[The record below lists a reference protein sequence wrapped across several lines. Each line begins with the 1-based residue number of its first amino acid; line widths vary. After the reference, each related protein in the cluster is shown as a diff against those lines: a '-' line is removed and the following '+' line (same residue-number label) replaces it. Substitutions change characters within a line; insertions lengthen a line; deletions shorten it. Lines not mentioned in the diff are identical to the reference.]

1 MSRSPLLSEYN
12 RQRSD
17 YACPLCGG
25 HTYEG
30 EPCGSCFLPF
40 KVMESIRS
48 RPHPPRFV
56 VVLGPTGVGKTVYL
70 GMLLDLLSRGVGG
83 LQGLSRSPYSLTL
96 HRNLILALQRQRFP
110 EKTPLETDRWNWLHC
125 EILGPRGKGAADIVT
140 PDVAGEAVMS
150 EMENPGT
157 NKTIRALISRCAGMV
172 VLVDLVEVVAD
183 GQSQEL
189 FAMQLISYL
198 DALRREGRSRASWRC
213 QWPLYSPRLISS
225 RNGSAIPSCSRGA
238 TSRVFMPSVKQGSNS
253 VPSTAPAWLARPRS
267 SWTTRGRRAWSPC
280 GSNRAGSSSRLRG
293 WSASL
298 ARAVFRCIACAAALT
313 PPPFARGGKSA
324 ASGLFPPC
332 EGGTQGGSSSA
343 AALPGSASRRLKIA
357 LAYLDRSSRDFGER
371 LNPPGR

>member
-1 MSRSPLLSEYN
+1 M
-12 RQRSD
+12 
-17 YACPLCGG
+17 
-25 HTYEG
+25 
-30 EPCGSCFLPF
+30 
-40 KVMESIRS
+40 
-48 RPHPPRFV
+48 
-56 VVLGPTGVGKTVYL
+56 VLGPTGVGKTVYL

-225 RNGSAIPSCSRGA
+225 RNGSAIPSCSRGNVSSLHA
-238 TSRVFMPSVKQGSNS
+238 QCQ
-253 VPSTAPAWLARPRS
+253 ARLEQCS
-267 SWTTRGRRAWSPC
+267 FYCSGV
-280 GSNRAGSSSRLRG
+280 AGSSAKLVDDSGQESLVPLRVEPRG
-293 WSASL
+293 I
-298 ARAVFRCIACAAALT
+298 VE
-313 PPPFARGGKSA
+313 PFAWMVSKLG
-324 ASGLFPPC
+324 
-332 EGGTQGGSSSA
+332 
-343 AALPGSASRRLKIA
+343 
-357 LAYLDRSSRDFGER
+357 
-371 LNPPGR
+371 

>member
-83 LQGLSRSPYSLTL
+83 LRGLSRSPYSLTL
-96 HRNLILALQRQRFP
+96 HRNLILALERQRFP
-110 EKTPLETDRWNWLHC
+110 EKTPVETDRWNWLHC

-198 DALRREGRSRASWRC
+198 DC
-213 QWPLYSPRLISS
+213 
-225 RNGSAIPSCSRGA
+225 
-238 TSRVFMPSVKQGSNS
+238 
-253 VPSTAPAWLARPRS
+253 
-267 SWTTRGRRAWSPC
+267 
-280 GSNRAGSSSRLRG
+280 
-293 WSASL
+293 
-298 ARAVFRCIACAAALT
+298 
-313 PPPFARGGKSA
+313 A
-324 ASGLFPPC
+324 ASGKEKVAQAGGASGRCLHQGRSLRGMDQRSRVVRAGQRLESSCPVSSKARTLLLLLLRRGRLVREARGRLGAREPGPPAGRTARDC
-332 EGGTQGGSSSA
+332 RAVCVDGQQAWLERFSDALHVPRLSPPLLPFAERFRLIGAMDGGKTD
-343 AALPGSASRRLKIA
+343 LPPIGKNWHSPRCFLVRESGRRSL
-357 LAYLDRSSRDFGER
+357 GC
-371 LNPPGR
+371 